1 MLHISFFLRTFAA
14 LKMNYQFQKYT
25 SMRKIFLSLL
35 LAVMAGMT
43 VSAANLDFGDRFAF
57 AGLESAKLVPPTGV
71 EILER
76 QVPVRNMDQRPIK
89 DAVYVY
95 IGEEKGTVSV
105 SQMNAYSAQV
115 FQACKA
121 ASNDGKV
128 YKEPS
133 YGDTKLMGEL
143 TEPKVFEKAYGT
155 AKYLIKHGDRW
166 FTVHVGYGSDYGG
179 SVWVKN
185 LPEKFYCWTI
195 YVREYFI
202 DE

>member
-1 MLHISFFLRTFAA
+1 MQKYLHISKKSSTFAQNLNSKDMKRHFLIVA
-14 LKMNYQFQKYT
+14 LVCATWLF
-25 SMRKIFLSLL
+25 
-35 LAVMAGMT
+35 MT
-43 VSAANLDFGDRFAF
+43 AAPKFDFGDRFAF
-57 AGLESAKLVPPTGV
+57 AGLESAQLVPPAGI

-76 QVPVRNMDQRPIK
+76 KVPVRDMEHRPVK
-89 DAVYVY
+89 DAIY
-95 IGEEKGTVSV
+95 IYNGEAKGAVTVE
-105 SQMNAYSAQV
+105 QLNAYSAQV
-115 FQACKA
+115 FAACQA

-128 YKEPS
+128 YKEPG
-133 YGDTKLMGEL
+133 YGDTKLVGEL

-166 FTVHVGYGSDYGG
+166 YTIHAGYSTDYGG